1 MLCCSG
7 VWNKKIYR
15 KKLFTI
21 FLSRAII
28 FCVKTKYF
36 KVGDFM
42 SIFEAGMMVCFGIS
56 WPIAAYKTYKSKCV
70 HGKSIQ
76 FSYLIL
82 AGYIC
87 GLLHKLIY
95 SLDLVIWL
103 YIANMAF
110 LITDMILYYRYRN
123 NPAPVLQSNEK

>member
-1 MLCCSG
+1 
-7 VWNKKIYR
+7 
-15 KKLFTI
+15 
-21 FLSRAII
+21 
-28 FCVKTKYF
+28 
-36 KVGDFM
+36 M

-87 GLLHKLIY
+87 GILHKLIY
-95 SLDLVIWL
+95 SRDIVIWL

-110 LITDMILYYRYRN
+110 LITDMFLYYRYRN
-123 NPAPVLQSNEK
+123 NPAPVLQTVSENSQK